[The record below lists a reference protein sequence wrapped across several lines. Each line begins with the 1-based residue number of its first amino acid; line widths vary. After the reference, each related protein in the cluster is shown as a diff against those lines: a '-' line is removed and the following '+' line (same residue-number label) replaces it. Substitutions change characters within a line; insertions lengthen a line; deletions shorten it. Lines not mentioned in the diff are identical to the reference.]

1 MISITYSELLKK
13 YDEILISTSRGF
25 DTKYEFLESWVPN
38 PDLNQSISDL
48 FNSAVDYNI
57 KELELIFSEKEI
69 KILNLDNLRKK
80 FCNLKILDVK
90 NNKLKQV
97 INEKLYMPK
106 M

>member
-57 KELELIFSEKEI
+57 QELELIFSEKEV

-80 FCNLKILDVK
+80 FSNLKILDVM
-90 NNKLKQV
+90 NNKLIFFLKK
-97 INEKLYMPK
+97 ND
-106 M
+106 

>member
-80 FCNLKILDVK
+80 FSNLKILDVK
-90 NNKLKQV
+90 DNKLIFFLKK
-97 INEKLYMPK
+97 ND
-106 M
+106 